1 MSDRVRLEPA
11 KYKTTNWRHYNQALK
26 ARGALMIWLDRDLQ
40 WSGLACGK
48 RGRPS
53 LDPAARKLPVTI
65 RLSPDVAEALR
76 ATGEGWQTR
85 VDELLRIAMF
95 PGRSTDEVRAPALS
109 MFSIMTRNAG
119 TGQFIRK
126 AGKRSVKKRA

>member
-1 MSDRVRLEPA
+1 MPKPIPPVDFDENPEWTPEMLAAARPAGEVHGQAAAALVR
-11 KYKTTNWRHYNQALK
+11 
-26 ARGALMIWLDRDLQ
+26 
-40 WSGLACGK
+40 K